1 MLKARI
7 PIYMSMLLVLIALFV
22 VGCDGPNNDDTKGK
36 VMSLTGVLKSDFSNV
51 NEIDVQ
57 FSDGN
62 KFSVTDSKT
71 IQDIV
76 SRIKSIEVRE
86 TDSKGVGYLYFFD
99 LKDGNQTYRLD
110 SNLTFGGKNYES
122 TNDNSKKLNDF
133 ILKLGRDR
141 IPGLLPG
148 VQ

>member
-1 MLKARI
+1 
-7 PIYMSMLLVLIALFV
+7 MSMLLVLIALFV
-22 VGCDGPNNDDTKGK
+22 VGCDGTNNDETKGK
-36 VMSLTGVLKSDFSNV
+36 VMSLTDVLKSDFSNV

-62 KFSVTDSKT
+62 KFSVTESKT

-99 LKDGNQTYRLD
+99 LKDGNQTYRWRKEL
-110 SNLTFGGKNYES
+110 
-122 TNDNSKKLNDF
+122 
-133 ILKLGRDR
+133 R
-141 IPGLLPG
+141 IH
-148 VQ
+148 